1 MTTLAKKVVITITG
15 SGWHIEVLQAAGL
28 VIADRTGEMLADG
41 VGLELSGDDL
51 FEHLPVQL
59 AATLD
64 DMDLTLTD
72 AVIALMPEAA

>member
-1 MTTLAKKVVITITG
+1 MTTPADKVVISITG
-15 SGWHIEVLQAAGL
+15 SCWHIEVQAAGQ

-51 FEHLPVQL
+51 FERLPVQL

-64 DMDLTLTD
+64 DMDLMLTD
-72 AVIALMPEAA
+72 AVIALMPEDA